1 MKDTLTFFNIA
12 KPNPDKRDFFTQL
25 SVHFEEFGETIEAID
40 CTDTDLYK
48 HLKKAYMEIR
58 EDVPQASDE
67 EIETLWNERINRT
80 LLADSLADQ
89 YVTLIGT
96 ARAAGID
103 LEGCIKE
110 VEASNLSKFI
120 FVGASELTPQQLG
133 EYAQLANDIEAQ
145 GRYTGVI
152 WKRVGEYIVFYDD
165 KGKIM
170 KCPTTYFEPN
180 LERFV

>member
-25 SVHFEEFGETIEAID
+25 SVHFEEFGETIEALG
-40 CTDTDLYK
+40 CTNTPLFEE
-48 HLKKAYMEIR
+48 LKTAYTQIR
-58 EDVPQASDE
+58 QDVPLCSEE
-67 EIETLWNERINRT
+67 EIEVCWNERVNRT

-103 LEGCIKE
+103 LAGCIKE

-120 FVGASELTPQQLG
+120 FVGDAELTPQQLG

-170 KCPTTYFEPN
+170 KCPTTYFEPD
-180 LERFV
+180 LEKFI

>member
-25 SVHFEEFGETIEAID
+25 SVDFEEFSETVEAIGCKD
-40 CTDTDLYK
+40 STFYNSI
-48 HLKKAYMEIR
+48 E
-58 EDVPQASDE
+58 QAATELRLDISAAGE
-67 EIETLWNERINRT
+67 EQVNSAWNNIDRL
-80 LLADSLADQ
+80 LLADSLADR

-120 FVGASELTPQQLG
+120 FVGDAELTPQQLG

-170 KCPTTYFEPN
+170 KCPTTYFEPD
-180 LERFV
+180 LSRFV